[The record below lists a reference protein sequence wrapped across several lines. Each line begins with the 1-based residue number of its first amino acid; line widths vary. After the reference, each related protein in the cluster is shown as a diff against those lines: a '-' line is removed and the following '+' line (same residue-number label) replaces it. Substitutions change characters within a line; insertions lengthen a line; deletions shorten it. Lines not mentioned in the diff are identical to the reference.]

1 MSLHNEI
8 DEMIQEDP
16 RNATE
21 LPVYVKFIE
30 DFSVGFY
37 GLKNRFW
44 KKFPGAF
51 AWAKAQA
58 FYRCLTREKNYHK
71 NKVSTRH
78 PQYWYRKPRKRLTVN
93 VYSKALVPINSRMVG
108 QQVFAFF
115 FSRTR
120 GIDQDKRSW
129 TGFWISSNYETMIS
143 SI

>member
-16 RNATE
+16 RNAME

-37 GLKNRFW
+37 GLKTDFEKSSRAPLHEQRPKPFIVVKPV
-44 KKFPGAF
+44 KKITT
-51 AWAKAQA
+51 KT
-58 FYRCLTREKNYHK
+58 RCQPVIHK
-71 NKVSTRH
+71 TG
-78 PQYWYRKPRKRLTVN
+78 KRLTVN

-115 FSRTR
+115 FREQEEL
-120 GIDQDKRSW
+120 IW
-129 TGFWISSNYETMIS
+129 TSLKLDSFLNL
-143 SI
+143 